1 MATWE
6 MKELRGE
13 VYRPKEQPTQLYWSK
28 DTGLLELE
36 ERGQICEA
44 GRNTYCHLPSVDNL
58 EGTKEILP

>member
-1 MATWE
+1 MATCE

-36 ERGQICEA
+36 ERGQD
-44 GRNTYCHLPSVDNL
+44 L
-58 EGTKEILP
+58 